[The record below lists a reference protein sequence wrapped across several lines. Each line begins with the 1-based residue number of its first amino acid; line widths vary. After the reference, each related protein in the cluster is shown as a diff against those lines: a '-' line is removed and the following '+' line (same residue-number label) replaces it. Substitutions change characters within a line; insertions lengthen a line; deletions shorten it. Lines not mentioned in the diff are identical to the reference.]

1 MAEEPVY
8 KSLGI
13 DDKTVKGERSIMG
26 HMSGIIKAPSRYIVE
41 KVNPFKSKNPV
52 ENLTSGKRDEYKA
65 FMSKN
70 RSLRKDD
77 QESLL
82 KKKFENVPSEED
94 LNADNVY
101 YKFNPDVSGSTEIQ
115 YLGKYEKKIHAMT
128 SGRMNIDIMEQ
139 YPFLSI
145 PTHNYIFTDMHDSE
159 ISSLNDIYTLK
170 NGQELTENDRAIM
183 KPYVY
188 NADYQRK
195 GGKRATKKLRRK
207 RAMKKSRRAYK
218 HKSKKMR
225 GSRTT
230 RKRRS

>member
-13 DDKTVKGERSIMG
+13 EDNTVMGDRSITE
-26 HMSGIIKAPSRYIVE
+26 HMSGIIKAPYRFVVE
-41 KVNPFKSKNPV
+41 KVNPLQSKDPV
-52 ENLTSGKRDEYKA
+52 ENLTSGKRKEYIA
-65 FMSKN
+65 FINKN
-70 RSLRKDD
+70 LSLRKDD
-77 QESLL
+77 QELLL
-82 KKKFENVPSEED
+82 KKKFENVPSDAE
-94 LNADNVY
+94 L
-101 YKFNPDVSGSTEIQ
+101 STETEYYGFVHNSINSYIHSYIQ
-115 YLGKYEKKIHAMT
+115 YLGKYEKKRSVPQPIYEAFINTQPSH
-128 SGRMNIDIMEQ
+128 SDR
-139 YPFLSI
+139 Y
-145 PTHNYIFTDMHDSE
+145 YFTDMQNSE

-170 NGQELTENDRAIM
+170 DGQELTENDRAIM

-188 NADYQRK
+188 KADYQRK

-225 GSRTT
+225 RSRTT